1 MFLIKVFLGFILI
14 ALAET
19 FNGIFRIKFL
29 SKKLGVKKAKISSF
43 LLGSTIILILNLI
56 LLPWI
61 APDNITDAFLIGF
74 MWMSLM
80 IAYDVYVGR
89 VLFKITWRKIIEDF
103 NIFKGNLLGI
113 GMIFILILPVSIF
126 LIMKI

>member
-1 MFLIKVFLGFILI
+1 MFLIKVFLGLILI

-29 SKKLGVKKAKISSF
+29 SKKLGVKKSKISSF

-80 IAYDVYVGR
+80 IAYDVYVG
-89 VLFKITWRKIIEDF
+89 K
-103 NIFKGNLLGI
+103 
-113 GMIFILILPVSIF
+113 VSPIQSKNHHKMSF
-126 LIMKI
+126 TK